1 MKRWKKMLVSL
12 LTVCL
17 FSSLSVISALAAD
30 GDEYTYTV
38 TLSAGSKGT
47 INGAEKD
54 VTSDLQKGSRVSFNI
69 NDVQVTDSKYYVKG
83 FRLSGR
89 DNEEALAAPAFTVT
103 ADVDY
108 VVAYGVKGNM
118 VAYTVNYLDA
128 NGNAL
133 APSSTFYGNVG
144 DKPVVAYQYIENYV
158 PQALALTK
166 TLSANEAEN
175 VFDFT
180 YTPGEAG
187 TIVETTTTTTTVV
200 AGTATTGGAA
210 AGTAGGAA
218 GTGTAG
224 EAGETGEAAGAD
236 DAANPGGEE
245 TVENPDEDTP
255 QGLVDLDDEETP
267 KSNIDASEKETSKK
281 GPIAAGIAI
290 IAISVAALI
299 ALIVFLKKRAK

>member
-54 VTSDLQKGSRVSFNI
+54 VTANLQKGSRVTLNI

-103 ADVDY
+103 SDVDY
-108 VVAYGVKGNM
+108 VVAYGIKGNM
-118 VAYTVNYLDA
+118 VAYTVSYLDA
-128 NGNAL
+128 NGNEL

-144 DKPVVAYQYIENYV
+144 DKPVVAYRYIENYA

-166 TLSANEAEN
+166 TLSANETEN
-175 VFDFT
+175 VFAFT

-187 TIVETTTTTTTVV
+187 TIVETTTTTTVV

-210 AGTAGGAA
+210 AGTAGTAGAA

-224 EAGETGEAAGAD
+224 EAGEPAGAD
-236 DAANPGGEE
+236 AAVNPDGEG